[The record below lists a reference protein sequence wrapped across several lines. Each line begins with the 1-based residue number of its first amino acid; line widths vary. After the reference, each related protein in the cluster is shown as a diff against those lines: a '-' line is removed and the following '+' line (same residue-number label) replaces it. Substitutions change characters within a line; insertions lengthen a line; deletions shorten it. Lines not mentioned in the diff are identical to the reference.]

1 VLDLFRSSLLV
12 LALLPLGCLANSS
25 QDKSHK
31 TQQPRVVLDLQKP
44 SAGEKSFRRRFGMTC
59 PSQEPEASLYRD
71 LEHPASISELL
82 GAPIEV
88 VRIRSYGAHWKKFD
102 DVRKR
107 VIQVLETQTGT
118 IYPGEVWDEMV
129 LADIVATIRFSDG
142 SEGALEES
150 GGHVCFKNHS
160 KSTAWA
166 RISQN

>member
-1 VLDLFRSSLLV
+1 VIDLFRSSLLV
-12 LALLPLGCLANSS
+12 LALLPLVFSATSP
-25 QDKSHK
+25 QDKSRK

-44 SAGEKSFRRRFGMTC
+44 SAGENSLRRRFGKTC
-59 PSQEPEASLYRD
+59 PSQGPEASLYRD
-71 LEHPASISELL
+71 LERPASISELL
-82 GAPIEV
+82 GAPLEV

-150 GGHVCFKNHS
+150 GGHVCFTDHS